1 MDIKSYFPMWNELT
15 ASQQQE
21 FSDRAVYRE
30 IKKGTV
36 VHNGKEECSGILLLK
51 SGQLRAY
58 IMSDEGR
65 EVTLYRLFE
74 LDVCV
79 FSAPCI
85 MPGVQFDMT
94 IAAEKDTAMWI
105 IPPDVYRGVL
115 KESAALANYTNEIM
129 TSRLSEIIWLLE
141 KIMWKS
147 VDKRVAD
154 FLIEE
159 AVLEGTKMLKIT
171 HENIANHL
179 GTAREVV
186 TRMLRYFQNEGLVRL
201 TRGTIELVDEKGLER
216 LAKK

>member
-15 ASQQQE
+15 ASHQQE

-159 AVLEGTKMLKIT
+159 AVLEGTKKLKIT